1 MPELQNLGK
10 ENVLYRHWGPADPKA
25 ILLLVC
31 GLGAHSGRWENL
43 AGFFSRKGFASYA
56 VELRGYGET
65 KDLPRGHVDSLN
77 LYYRDIHHLADF
89 IRKENPGKKIFVMG
103 ESLGGLI
110 AFMMASHYAGD
121 FAGIIGISPYFK
133 SNLKI
138 PWLDYPRVFL
148 SLLYNP
154 RRQFHIPFDAPMLT
168 SDPELQKKIDS
179 DPRELRLATSGL
191 LFMIL
196 VEQLRSRRLAKSIEI
211 PTLFLLAGK
220 DLLVD
225 PKESRAV
232 FGRLKSRE
240 KKLIEYPEMLHAL
253 SIEAGREKVFS
264 DILGWL
270 SDIYQRTQPT
280 AS

>member
-1 MPELQNLGK
+1 MPELQSLK
-10 ENVLYRHWGPADPKA
+10 EGNILYRRWGPADPKG
-25 ILLLVC
+25 ILLLVY

-43 AGFFSRKGFASYA
+43 ADFFSQKGFASYA
-56 VELRGYGET
+56 IELKGYGET

-77 LYYRDIHHLADF
+77 IYYRDIHRLAVF

-110 AFMMASHYAGD
+110 AFMLAHHYPRD

-133 SNLKI
+133 SSLKI

-154 RRQFHIPFDAPMLT
+154 RKQFHIPFNASMLT
-168 SDPELQKKIDS
+168 SDLELQKRIDS

-196 VEQLRSRRLAKSIEI
+196 VEQLRTRRLAKSIEL
-211 PTLFLLAGK
+211 PTLFLLSGR

-225 PKESRAV
+225 PKESKAV
-232 FGRLKSRE
+232 FARLKSKE

-253 SIEAGREKVFS
+253 SIEAGREKVFA
-264 DILGWL
+264 DIAAWL
-270 SDIYQRTQPT
+270 AKRI
-280 AS
+280 